1 MVNVLDDNAWIRCY
15 NERYFGED
23 IGIIKNSVISSIKSQ
38 KEKRIKDKKNKEL
51 MDMILNKTEKEL
63 KSEYFKNISNRMKIK
78 INKKD
83 RTISFYYDNILFEK
97 YSEWNMLDFNEKE
110 ILKEFKEIEERL
122 NFVSPYIEKIN
133 SCKNNFW
140 ESSYDIQQEK
150 IKIAI
155 KGEPR
160 GIQYVNI
167 CGYDTECDLIELL
180 EEEMRNVLYPP
191 ISWNNNYIT
200 IIDRKEN

>member
-1 MVNVLDDNAWIRCY
+1 MEHV
-15 NERYFGED
+15 G
-23 IGIIKNSVISSIKSQ
+23 
-38 KEKRIKDKKNKEL
+38 
-51 MDMILNKTEKEL
+51 
-63 KSEYFKNISNRMKIK
+63 
-78 INKKD
+78 
-83 RTISFYYDNILFEK
+83 
-97 YSEWNMLDFNEKE
+97 FNEKE

-122 NFVSPYIEKIN
+122 NFVSPYIKKIN

-150 IKIAI
+150 IKIVI

-191 ISWNNNYIT
+191 ISWNNDYIT
-200 IIDRKEN
+200 IIARKEN